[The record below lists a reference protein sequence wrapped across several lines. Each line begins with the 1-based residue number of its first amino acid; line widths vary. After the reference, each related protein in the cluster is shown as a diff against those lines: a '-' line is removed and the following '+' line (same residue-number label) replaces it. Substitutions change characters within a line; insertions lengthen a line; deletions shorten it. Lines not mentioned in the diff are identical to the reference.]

1 MTTPDP
7 RLLSAL
13 HELLGRRP
21 VLLALDFD
29 GVLAPL
35 VDEPLAA
42 RALPGTLAL
51 LTELAACDGVYVALV
66 SGRALANLR
75 TVGQVPADTDLLL
88 VGSHGAEVDGVA
100 IELEPVAAQRLSAL
114 HSAFDAIAAEHPGV
128 HVETKPAGVVLHT
141 RRATTRGAAA
151 TATQAALTA
160 AAGPG
165 CTVTRGKEV
174 VEVSVVEAGKGVAVE
189 RLRERL
195 GVLGVL
201 YVGDDVT
208 DENAFAVLGSADVGI
223 KVGEGATVAAHRL
236 PDPPAV
242 QHLLRLALA
251 ALTDPADPARAA
263 DPAPPT

>member
-1 MTTPDP
+1 MTAPDP
-7 RLLSAL
+7 QLLSAL

-66 SGRALANLR
+66 SGRALADLR
-75 TVGQVPADTDLLL
+75 MVGQVPADSDLLL

-100 IELEPVAAQRLSAL
+100 IELEPVAAQRLAVL

-141 RRATTRGAAA
+141 RRATRGAAA

-160 AAGPG
+160 TAGPG
-165 CTVTRGKEV
+165 RQVTRGKEV
-174 VEVSVVEAGKGVAVE
+174 VEVSVVEAGKGLAVE
-189 RLRERL
+189 RLRESL
-195 GVLGVL
+195 DVLGVL

-208 DENAFAVLGSADVGI
+208 DENAFAVLGPADVGI

-251 ALTDPADPARAA
+251 ALS
-263 DPAPPT
+263 APPPPPT